1 MTQFE
6 LTRHRQLISE
16 PSLGDPC
23 DTRAH
28 SQEGQS
34 SGYMTGQDREQTQ
47 VMVRKGS
54 EREVMA
60 PKDSRVQK
68 WLVKLQFSII
78 LASS

>member
-1 MTQFE
+1 
-6 LTRHRQLISE
+6 
-16 PSLGDPC
+16 
-23 DTRAH
+23 
-28 SQEGQS
+28 
-34 SGYMTGQDREQTQ
+34 MTGQDREQTQ

-60 PKDSRVQK
+60 PKESRVQK